1 MHKKNINTL
10 LARFFGNRYSK
21 DVNKRFGLW
30 LIHPRQAEEK
40 EAALNEIWDSLPEMT
55 DLTSLAELK
64 KVNRRIHSGL
74 GRLYRRLAAVA
85 AIIILPLLGVVTTA
99 WYYKQADVSQSVK
112 MLESFALNGERKK
125 LLLSDGSIVWL
136 NAGSVLIYPET
147 FGKTRTLYL
156 SGEGYFS
163 VAKNKEKPF
172 IVKTNYI
179 DVEALGTDFN
189 VQAYPDEHETTTIL
203 KSGKV
208 KVEEKTGTAGAIIMS
223 PDEQLVYNHINASFK
238 KSNVDANRLNS
249 WTEGYLIFQRESL
262 GNIFRALER
271 CYNVKLNYNDSQ
283 LASMTYTVRF
293 HREETLEEA
302 LSVLQQIGV
311 GFKFKIKNKDVYI
324 QFQK

>member
-10 LARFFGNRYSK
+10 LTRFFERQFSK
-21 DVNKRFGLW
+21 EVNKRFGLW
-30 LIHPRQAEEK
+30 LIQPRQAEEK
-40 EAALNEIWDSLPEMT
+40 EGALNEIWDSLPEMT
-55 DLTSLAELK
+55 DLTSFAELK
-64 KVNRRIHSGL
+64 KVNRRIHSGSS
-74 GRLYRRLAAVA
+74 RLYRRLAAVA

-99 WYYKQADVSQSVK
+99 WYYKQANVSQPVK

-147 FGKTRTLYL
+147 FGETRTLYL
-156 SGEGYFS
+156 SGEGHFS

-189 VQAYPDEHETTTIL
+189 VQAYPDEYETTTIL

-208 KVEEKTGTAGAIIMS
+208 KVEEKNGTAGAIIMS
-223 PDEQLVYNHINASFK
+223 PNEQLVYNHTDASFK

-271 CYNVKLNYNDSQ
+271 RYNVKLNYNDSQ

-293 HREETLEEA
+293 HGEETLEEA
-302 LSVLQQIGV
+302 LSILQQIGV